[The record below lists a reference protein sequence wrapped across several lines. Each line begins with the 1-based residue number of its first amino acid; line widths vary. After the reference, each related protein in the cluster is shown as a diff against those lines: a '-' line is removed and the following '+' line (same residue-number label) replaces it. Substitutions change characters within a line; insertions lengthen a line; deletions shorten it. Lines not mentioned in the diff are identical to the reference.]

1 MAFSDFFERRKM
13 RGNMNKKRVT
23 EIFFLDAKHEFTT
36 FDNVVANRIDLFM
49 AKYIDGKVSRWPGEM
64 RLYFSDN
71 LWPYVLEYVSDFRND
86 IFQFRNH
93 TFYHTVHRDSALGTN
108 KMRIE
113 YTWEEKEMGPD
124 RDAMDAL
131 SYTKLF
137 YVDSKV
143 IDTKIIKPKK
153 VIFHNPAT
161 IVYWS
166 DGTKTVVKKQKG
178 DRWDQEKG
186 LAMCYIKKFI
196 GLKEFYHNLSSSQEG

>member
-1 MAFSDFFERRKM
+1 M
-13 RGNMNKKRVT
+13 KRVT
-23 EIFFLDAKHEFTT
+23 EIFYLNAKNEYTS
-36 FDNVVANRIDLFM
+36 FDNVVANLIDSFM
-49 AKYIDGKVSRWPGEM
+49 AKHINGRSHRWPGEM
-64 RLYFSDN
+64 SLYFSDN
-71 LWPYVLEYVSDFRND
+71 LWEYVLLGCRYDNQHD
-86 IFQFRNH
+86 IFLFRNH
-93 TFYHTVHRDSALGTN
+93 IFYHSVHRDSALGIN

-166 DGTKTVVKKQKG
+166 DGSKTVVKAQEG
-178 DRWDQEKG
+178 DGWDEEKG
-186 LAMCYIKKFI
+186 LAMCYVKKFI
-196 GLKEFYHNLSSSQEG
+196 GLKEFYRNLSSSQEG